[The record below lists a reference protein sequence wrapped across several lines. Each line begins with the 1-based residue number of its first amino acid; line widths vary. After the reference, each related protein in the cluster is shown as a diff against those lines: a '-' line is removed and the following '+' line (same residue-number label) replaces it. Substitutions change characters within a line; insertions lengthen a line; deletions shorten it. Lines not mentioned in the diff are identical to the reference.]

1 VKVAH
6 VYKDFFPPLMA
17 GITRYL
23 RDIADESA
31 RRGLDVA
38 VHVAGV
44 RRSRRDV
51 LPSGVVVHRHR
62 ELARLLSAPVIPGLI
77 RMSEWDADVLHVHM
91 PNPSGDLG
99 VALRSGDPPIVV
111 SFHSQLARQRFLE
124 PVYGP
129 VRRRVLNRAAAVL
142 VSSERMAAVP
152 ELAAVRSKVT
162 VLPYGVSPTT
172 VAGRHDDDDRDPRM
186 RVLFVGRLVY
196 YKGVDVLLEAAA
208 RVDQTSIT
216 IVGDGPLRGR
226 LEGLARGLGIDQRTR
241 FAGYVDDDALRE
253 MYATHDAFVLPS
265 VSRSEAFGLSLAEAM
280 ANGLPV
286 VSTRLGT
293 GTDWVNAHDESG
305 LVVPPGD
312 VGALAAALEALCSPD
327 RRRRLGAGAR
337 ERATRLF
344 SFSQHVDQ
352 LIEIYDHAVKAGH

>member
-1 VKVAH
+1 MKVAH

-17 GITRYL
+17 GITRYI

-31 RRGLDVA
+31 RRGLEVA

-44 RRSRRDV
+44 KRSRRDV

-62 ELARLLSAPVIPGLI
+62 ELARLLSAPLIPGLI
-77 RMSEWDADVLHVHM
+77 RMADWEADVLHVHM

-99 VALRSGDPPIVV
+99 VAFRSGDPPLVV

-129 VRRRVLNRAAAVL
+129 IRRRVLNRAAAVL
-142 VSSERMAAVP
+142 VSSDRMAAVP
-152 ELAAVRSKVT
+152 ELASVRSKVT

-172 VAGRHDDDDRDPRM
+172 VAGSRDDDDDEARL

-196 YKGVDVLLEAAA
+196 YKGVEVLLEAAA
-208 RVDQTSIT
+208 RVDATSIT
-216 IVGDGPLRGR
+216 VVGEGPLRAK
-226 LEGLARGLGIDQRTR
+226 LEALAQRLGITQRTL
-241 FAGYVDDDALRE
+241 FSGYVDDDALRE
-253 MYATHDAFVLPS
+253 MYATHDVFVLPS

-280 ANGLPV
+280 SNGLPV

-293 GTDWVNAHDESG
+293 GTDWVNADGESG
-305 LVVPPGD
+305 IVVAPGD
-312 VGALAAALEALCSPD
+312 VAGLAAALEALSSANL
-327 RRRRLGAGAR
+327 RQRLGAGAR
-337 ERATRLF
+337 ERAARLF
-344 SFSQHVDQ
+344 SFSRHVDQ
-352 LIEIYDHAVKAGH
+352 LLEIYHEAVKSQ